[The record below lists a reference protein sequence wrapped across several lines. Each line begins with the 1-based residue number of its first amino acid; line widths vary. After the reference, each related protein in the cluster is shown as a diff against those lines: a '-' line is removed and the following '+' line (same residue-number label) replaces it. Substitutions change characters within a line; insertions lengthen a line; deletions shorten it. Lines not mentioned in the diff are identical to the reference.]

1 MTTAT
6 LTRGALKEWQVVWD
20 AVLAG
25 EQSVLLRK
33 GGIAEPDQRFT
44 PRGGP
49 FLLYPTTIHQRPAL
63 VREPWS
69 SRVRTDPL
77 DQLPLRGLAKIA
89 AGFELPAAHA
99 DRLDRLEPF
108 HIWTRDYAS
117 ERLHWKADRPLA
129 VLVLE
134 ARLLEQPL
142 LVQRDPGLEGC
153 FSWLDLPVGANWDE
167 ARPVLSAPG
176 LAAVAAAVAKALA

>member
-1 MTTAT
+1 MTSAT
-6 LTRGALKEWQVVWD
+6 LTRVALKEWQVVWD

-49 FLLYPTTIHQRPAL
+49 FLLYPTTIHQKPAL

-69 SRVRTDPL
+69 DSVRTEPL
-77 DQLPLRGLAKIA
+77 EELLIGGLAKIA
-89 AGFELPAAHA
+89 ADFELPAAFA

-108 HIWTRDYAS
+108 HIWTREYAS
-117 ERLHWKADRPLA
+117 ERLHWKADRPLS

-134 ARLLEQPL
+134 ARRLEQPI
-142 LVQRDPGLEGC
+142 LVRRDPQLEGC
-153 FSWLDLPVGANWDE
+153 FSWLDLPAGASWE
-167 ARPVLSAPG
+167 AARPVLDARRVAEIT
-176 LAAVAAAVAKALA
+176 AAVAGVVR